1 MGCHCILA
9 FDFKTDVCVL
19 IVQCANFLKQPKVW
33 KHQWIKWISLI
44 TFDFTQPAGINFC
57 FMF

>member
-1 MGCHCILA
+1 MGCHCISA

-33 KHQWIKWISLI
+33 VSLI